1 MEIMEDGNL
10 VDRVRILLQR
20 DMKYYQEKQM
30 VLSEPICVGISGGKL
45 DFPRHA
51 SFASTKI
58 VAWWEAEFTTTFKE
72 SSGLSFTSKEHTE
85 AADCTEV
92 VKHSEPSEFV
102 AMIVDTSEQLLEH
115 LHTLTQEALD
125 HADLTVLTATL
136 GAAALVRNCLWNYNK
151 KVKTVVSAQ
160 ACSKLHKW
168 FKSYQE
174 MAEALAERLLDLHC
188 RLISLYI
195 LTEANSLDWQSN
207 QPFFEKER
215 CSYVI
220 QMWWLYMQGTHNTQ
234 QNARVLVMTF
244 SISIILGTKEDLWN
258 TVPPKMA
265 QRVFSGMLDES
276 LTILTVRFVHGRPSL
291 ARCQQFWADVFNVL
305 CCTANLSLAT
315 FVNANEMVGFNVTRL
330 SIISRDIHAKCGE
343 LLVSLLLRG
352 TPLNI
357 LYQVLRNGLENLNIL
372 LPRRG
377 PAPWLIMSSPH
388 LLPPSSENIDN
399 LKQLADGPS
408 IALEIKILRAQP
420 QPDWGQLMKI
430 LLMREHKIS
439 ALLFQEFVKQ
449 SNGYKSD
456 DSFTRKE
463 KSKVDAKEQEGCG
476 GFLCSGQ
483 TCSRPACSPA
493 LWAYS
498 LTYISIIADMDA
510 MIVIIPALLQ
520 DSDWSNC
527 LDRHQVWNQIRP
539 PWLHALIT
547 PLYPIMVPIVT
558 TLLDAIKT
566 GASIYQT
573 MSLALA
579 CFSEL
584 YICTPAGLLRTAS
597 RINNN
602 IPANCHPIG
611 GSVLLQIMCAALYTN
626 FSKVRADPSTNST
639 ASTSSNEPQLVAGL
653 DRNDTVSL
661 AIALGEAICSIDEDD
676 KHTLQIS
683 SLLSSINERLESD
696 DLRWPGIDPEGMPYV
711 VAQAYA
717 DELLLT
723 SEGRLAIKVIHEYVV
738 HGSDWILNCLG
749 IEETSTMTE
758 APKYI
763 PNSPGKPPAPKP
775 LLHMMFHIGSKPF
788 DQLLVDYMQA
798 DWLRVLKI
806 PQAITIER
814 LRSQI
819 LKRPEFKDTAN
830 LPQSDKEIIE
840 ALKLLCSTRK
850 SSHLI

>member
-30 VLSEPICVGISGGKL
+30 VLSESICVGISGGKL

-72 SSGLSFTSKEHTE
+72 SSGLSFTSKEYTE
-85 AADCTEV
+85 AADCAEV

-102 AMIVDTSEQLLEH
+102 AMIVDTSEQLLAH

-136 GAAALVRNCLWNYNK
+136 GAAALVRNCLWNYDK

-160 ACSKLHKW
+160 ACSKIHKW

-220 QMWWLYMQGTHNTQ
+220 QMWWLYMQGT
-234 QNARVLVMTF
+234 
-244 SISIILGTKEDLWN
+244 KEDLWN

-276 LTILTVRFVHGRPSL
+276 LTILTVRFVHGHPSL
-291 ARCQQFWADVFNVL
+291 ARCQQLWADVFNVL
-305 CCTANLSLAT
+305 CCTANLSPAT
-315 FVNANEMVGFNVTRL
+315 FVSANEMVGFNVNRL
-330 SIISRDIHAKCGE
+330 SIISRDIHSKCGE

-357 LYQVLRNGLENLNIL
+357 LYQVLRDGLENLNML

-377 PAPWLIMSSPH
+377 PAPWLIISSPH

-399 LKQLADGPS
+399 LKQLADGPA
-408 IALEIKILRAQP
+408 IALEIKILGAQP

-430 LLMREHKIS
+430 LLMRKHKIS

-456 DSFTRKE
+456 DRFTRKE
-463 KSKVDAKEQEGCG
+463 KSKVDPKEQEGCG

-483 TCSRPACSPA
+483 TCSRPASSPA

-498 LTYISIIADMDA
+498 LTYISIIGDMDA

-520 DSDWSNC
+520 VSDWSNC

-539 PWLHALIT
+539 PWLHALVT
-547 PLYPIMVPIVT
+547 PLYPMMAPIVT

-584 YICTPAGLLRTAS
+584 YICAPAGLLRTAS

-611 GSVLLQIMCAALYTN
+611 GSVLLQIMCAALYTS
-626 FSKVRADPSTNST
+626 FSKVKADTNTNSSS
-639 ASTSSNEPQLVAGL
+639 STSSNEPQLVAGGL
-653 DRNDTVSL
+653 DCNDTVSL

-676 KHTLQIS
+676 KHTLQID
-683 SLLSSINERLESD
+683 SLLSVINERLESD
-696 DLRWPGIDPEGMPYV
+696 DLRWPGIDPEGLPCA

-738 HGSDWILNCLG
+738 HSSDWILNCLG
-749 IEETSTMTE
+749 IEEMATMAE
-758 APKYI
+758 APRCI
-763 PNSPGKPPAPKP
+763 PNSPGKPPPAKP
-775 LLHMMFHIGSKPF
+775 LLHMMFHIGSNPF

-819 LKRPEFKDTAN
+819 LKRPEFKDTVN
-830 LPQSDKEIIE
+830 LPQSDKEVTE

>member
-30 VLSEPICVGISGGKL
+30 VLSESICVGISGGKL

-72 SSGLSFTSKEHTE
+72 SSGLSFTSKEYTE
-85 AADCTEV
+85 AADCAEV

-102 AMIVDTSEQLLEH
+102 AMIVDTSEQLLAH

-136 GAAALVRNCLWNYNK
+136 GAAALVRNCLWNYDK

-160 ACSKLHKW
+160 ACKIHKW

-220 QMWWLYMQGTHNTQ
+220 QMWWLYMQGT
-234 QNARVLVMTF
+234 
-244 SISIILGTKEDLWN
+244 KEDLWN

-276 LTILTVRFVHGRPSL
+276 LTILTVRFVHGHPSL
-291 ARCQQFWADVFNVL
+291 ARCQQLWADVFNVL
-305 CCTANLSLAT
+305 CCTANLSPAT
-315 FVNANEMVGFNVTRL
+315 FVSANEMVGFNVNRL
-330 SIISRDIHAKCGE
+330 SIISRDIHSKCGE

-357 LYQVLRNGLENLNIL
+357 LYQVLRDGLENLNML

-377 PAPWLIMSSPH
+377 PAPWLIISSPH

-399 LKQLADGPS
+399 LKQLADGPA
-408 IALEIKILRAQP
+408 IALEIKILGAQP

-430 LLMREHKIS
+430 LLMRKHKIS

-456 DSFTRKE
+456 DRFTRKE
-463 KSKVDAKEQEGCG
+463 KSKVDPKEQEGCG

-483 TCSRPACSPA
+483 TCSRPASSPA

-498 LTYISIIADMDA
+498 LTYISIIGDMDA

-520 DSDWSNC
+520 VSDWSNC

-539 PWLHALIT
+539 PWLHALVT
-547 PLYPIMVPIVT
+547 PLYPMMAPIVT

-584 YICTPAGLLRTAS
+584 YICAPAGLLRTAS

-611 GSVLLQIMCAALYTN
+611 GSVLLQIMCAALYTS
-626 FSKVRADPSTNST
+626 FSKVKADTNTNSSS
-639 ASTSSNEPQLVAGL
+639 STSSNEPQLVAGGL
-653 DRNDTVSL
+653 DCNDTVSL

-676 KHTLQIS
+676 KHTLQID
-683 SLLSSINERLESD
+683 SLLSVINERLESD
-696 DLRWPGIDPEGMPYV
+696 DLRWPGIDPEGLPCA

-738 HGSDWILNCLG
+738 HSSDWILNCLG
-749 IEETSTMTE
+749 IEEMATMAE
-758 APKYI
+758 APRCI
-763 PNSPGKPPAPKP
+763 PNSPGKPPPAKP
-775 LLHMMFHIGSKPF
+775 LLHMMFHIGSNPF

-819 LKRPEFKDTAN
+819 LKRPEFKDTVN
-830 LPQSDKEIIE
+830 LPQSDKEVTE